1 MESDMVGFGE
11 KLRSFRISSGKT
23 QSELGEA
30 VGVPQATI
38 SKWEKGL
45 QKPSSD
51 HASKLQ
57 DLTGMPMAELLGL
70 EVRAEPKASQNE
82 GFAEMKQAG
91 FSGQPTG
98 ALPIASEKTGKPG
111 RHPAFGVWKGKVTLL
126 PDYDYTQPADPDW
139 GKVYED

>member
-1 MESDMVGFGE
+1 MVGFGE
-11 KLRSFRISSGKT
+11 KLRSFRKSAGKT
-23 QSELGEA
+23 QSELGKA
-30 VGVPQATI
+30 IGVPQATI

-45 QKPSSD
+45 QSPSAD

-70 EVRAEPKASQNE
+70 EARVEPKAVHNE
-82 GFAEMKQAG
+82 GFAEMKQTE
-91 FSGQPTG
+91 FSGQPIG
-98 ALPIASEKTGKPG
+98 ALPIANEKNGKPG

-126 PDYDYTQPADPDW
+126 QDYDYTQPADPDW